1 MKQSEAGESMG
12 STSRTGTV
20 GALRNSVAAAALGL
34 LLFAAPAGAQHS
46 KADILVGAGSFRTD
60 DYSLATGEVGL
71 NVWPI
76 RRLGVGV
83 RHSFQAGR
91 TFDESVTARLL
102 TVSVNLRQELT
113 ARSYL
118 QVGWIPLLHS
128 TVNDAFG
135 AMPSWGG
142 GFHPLFDVFVNAGTP
157 WRRFRVQGGV
167 NVFARER
174 AWIHPMVLGVFSFP

>member
-1 MKQSEAGESMG
+1 M
-12 STSRTGTV
+12 
-20 GALRNSVAAAALGL
+20 GALRNGIVIVALGL
-34 LLFAAPAGAQHS
+34 MSFPAPVGAQDS
-46 KADILVGAGSFRTD
+46 KADVLVGAGSFRTD
-60 DYSLATGEVGL
+60 DYSLVTGEVGL

-83 RHSFQAGR
+83 RHSFQVGR

-135 AMPSWGG
+135 AMSSWGG

-167 NVFARER
+167 NVFASEG